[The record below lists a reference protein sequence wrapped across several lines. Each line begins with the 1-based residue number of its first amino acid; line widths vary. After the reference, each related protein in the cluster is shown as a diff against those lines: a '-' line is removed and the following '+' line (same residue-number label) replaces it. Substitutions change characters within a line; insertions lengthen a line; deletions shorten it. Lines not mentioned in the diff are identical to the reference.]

1 MIPFPTG
8 WKVNPKSMVPNHQPD
23 FVCPILGID
32 AFPCSFSQLKRCSI
46 ENLVLL
52 VWEVNFGSGYII
64 GLLQAKIYIH
74 NFTGTPEPPCIS
86 WGKKNMENHG
96 FCSRFS
102 HLNESIV
109 TTSGLDPALLFGVP
123 HQGCHQHY
131 ETPQLQHRRLAKEAS
146 RLWNPNSPGFS
157 NDFTWIYIMFY
168 VHGLV

>member
-1 MIPFPTG
+1 
-8 WKVNPKSMVPNHQPD
+8 MVPNHQPD

-32 AFPCSFSQLKRCSI
+32 AFPCSFSQLKRRSI

-52 VWEVNFGSGYII
+52 VWEVNLGSGYII

-146 RLWNPNSPGFS
+146 RLWNPENSPGFS

>member
-8 WKVNPKSMVPNHQPD
+8 WKVNPNSMVPNHQPD

-52 VWEVNFGSGYII
+52 VWGVNFGSGYII

-86 WGKKNMENHG
+86 WGKKKHG
-96 FCSRFS
+96 KPWFLLKIFPSKRIHCHHVWPWPGLAVLGFHTKVVTSTTRHHSCSTADWQRRPVGFEIRI
-102 HLNESIV
+102 HL
-109 TTSGLDPALLFGVP
+109 
-123 HQGCHQHY
+123 
-131 ETPQLQHRRLAKEAS
+131 
-146 RLWNPNSPGFS
+146 
-157 NDFTWIYIMFY
+157 DFPMILHEFI
-168 VHGLV
+168 